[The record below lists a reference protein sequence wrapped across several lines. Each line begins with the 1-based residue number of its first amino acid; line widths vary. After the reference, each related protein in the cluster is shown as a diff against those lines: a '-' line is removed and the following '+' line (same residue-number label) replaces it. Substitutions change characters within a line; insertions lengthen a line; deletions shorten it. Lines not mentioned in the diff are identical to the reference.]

1 MKILYQYLFFK
12 LFIYLLIILPSFT
25 IVVILAELI
34 ELFRK
39 IKIFDYSLI
48 GLYVVYQLPEK
59 VYYILPISVVISFIL
74 LAKDLIDSKEIYPIL
89 LNGISLKKIGYTL
102 FFFPLFLSVLQM
114 ANLEFVMPKAKE
126 KTEKIYQLL
135 KGKEI
140 EKEKYIIAHDKWVAL
155 DSRKFL
161 YFEFLDLNK
170 RHGRNL
176 VYLELDDNFEPKIR
190 VDAGF
195 FSIEK
200 NKIYLE
206 KAKLIDFSQIN
217 SKNLIIREYLKKN
230 LYISL
235 DMKSLKKLFKVK
247 KPISISDFYKSAKIF
262 EKFGYSANVYWSK
275 FYSLIAT
282 IVSPLVLSIIAFPL
296 LWSKKKDRLVL
307 TFVLIIF
314 YWYGTA
320 FFRSL
325 AESGAIPYLLILSI
339 DILYTATGIFLMEK
353 LKFTEV

>member
-12 LFIYLLIILPSFT
+12 LFIYLIVILPSFT
-25 IVVILAELI
+25 IVVVLAELI

-59 VYYILPISVVISFIL
+59 VYYILPISIVIAFIL

-89 LNGISLKKIGYTL
+89 LNGISLKKLGYTL

-126 KTEKIYQLL
+126 KTKKIYQML

-140 EKEKYIIAHDKWVAL
+140 EREKYVLAHDKWMAL

-170 RHGRNL
+170 KYGRNL
-176 VYLELDDNFEPKIR
+176 VYLELNDNFEPSLR
-190 VDAGF
+190 VDAERF
-195 FSIEK
+195 YIEK

-217 SKNLIIREYLKKN
+217 SKNLIIKNYLKKN

-235 DMKSLKKLFKVK
+235 EIKSLKKLFKVK
-247 KPISISDFYKSAKIF
+247 KPISISDFYKSAKVF
-262 EKFGYSANVYWSK
+262 EKFGYSANVYWSR

-282 IVSPLVLSIIAFPL
+282 IVSPLILSIIAFPL
-296 LWSKKKDRLVL
+296 LWSKKKDRLIL
-307 TFVLIIF
+307 TFVLVVF

-320 FFRSL
+320 FLRSL
-325 AESGAIPYLLILSI
+325 AESGTIPYISILSI
-339 DILYTATGIFLMEK
+339 DILYIGVGIFLTEK
-353 LKFTEV
+353 LKFTEM